1 MKRRNTSWGVSV
13 SLNLEAVV
21 KRMRRPH
28 PSAVSFSGGHLA
40 MSRSNTGVARRPATT
55 QSHLQKR
62 MRKNAVLKNL
72 TTKSEPPK
80 SVTKHH

>member
-1 MKRRNTSWGVSV
+1 
-13 SLNLEAVV
+13 
-21 KRMRRPH
+21 
-28 PSAVSFSGGHLA
+28 
-40 MSRSNTGVARRPATT
+40 MSRSNTGGARRPATT

-62 MRKNAVLKNL
+62 MRKNAVLKNM